1 MRHKGVNFFQIE
13 RSYMAPFFSTIEKK
27 GHIMRQAGRIK
38 KMADAAKKITLEDLQ
53 EIIRDLG
60 ESQKELSESQ
70 KELSESQ
77 KELSESQ
84 KITEESLQKTQKE
97 IRESQKELSE
107 SQKEL
112 SESQKT
118 TEESLQKTQKEIRES
133 QKTTK
138 NLESLFSGQWGKLME
153 SLIEGDLIKLLRNRN
168 ILVNQV
174 TTRRRG
180 ETNGKQWEIDLIAIN
195 GDEIVVVEVKTTLKV
210 QDVKNFQDKI
220 LVPIKTLIPEYSN
233 FKIYGAIAYLRADQ
247 KANLYAQKQGLFVIR
262 ATGSS
267 ASITN
272 EKGFKPAIY

>member
-1 MRHKGVNFFQIE
+1 
-13 RSYMAPFFSTIEKK
+13 
-27 GHIMRQAGRIK
+27 MRQAGRIK

-60 ESQKELSESQ
+60 K
-70 KELSESQ
+70 SQ

-97 IRESQKELSE
+97 IRESQKELSESQKELSE

-174 TTRRRG
+174 TTRRKG

>member
-1 MRHKGVNFFQIE
+1 
-13 RSYMAPFFSTIEKK
+13 
-27 GHIMRQAGRIK
+27 MRQAGRIK

-107 SQKEL
+107 SQK
-112 SESQKT
+112 T

-138 NLESLFSGQWGKLME
+138 KLESLFSGQWGKLME

-272 EKGFKPAIY
+272 EKEFKPTIY

>member
-1 MRHKGVNFFQIE
+1 
-13 RSYMAPFFSTIEKK
+13 MAPFFSTIEKK
-27 GHIMRQAGRIK
+27 RHIMRQAGRIK

-60 ESQKELSESQ
+60 K
-70 KELSESQ
+70 SQ

-107 SQKEL
+107 SQKTTEESL
-112 SESQKT
+112 QKTQKEIRESQKTTEESLQKTQKEIRESQKT

>member
-1 MRHKGVNFFQIE
+1 
-13 RSYMAPFFSTIEKK
+13 
-27 GHIMRQAGRIK
+27 MRQAGRIK

-60 ESQKELSESQ
+60 KSQKELSESQ
-70 KELSESQ
+70 KELS
-77 KELSESQ
+77 
-84 KITEESLQKTQKE
+84 
-97 IRESQKELSE
+97 ESQKELSE